1 MVWTILVT
9 GATGNIGSELLKQLS
24 SISDGNIRVRA
35 AVRSINGASKIKDQE
50 VQLVELDYNK
60 PASIDKA
67 LDNIDKMFLL
77 TPTDPNLVEFTSNL
91 VKAAKNTTAGKVKHI
106 VKLSHIRADAKP
118 QIQITRLHR
127 QAEKVI
133 EESGIPFTFLRPNFF
148 MQNFLYYGQTE
159 NNQTSFYLPVED
171 GKVSFVDVR
180 DIASVATKA
189 LTEKSEQHL
198 GKAYDITGP
207 QSLTYPQAIELLS
220 KETGKKMS
228 YTHISDEAARQG
240 MKARGMAD
248 WHIPYVMELFN
259 ITTAGYLSDIYSS
272 VEDVTGKKPISFSQF
287 AKDYAPSF
295 E

>member
-1 MVWTILVT
+1 MVGTILVT
-9 GATGNIGSELLKQLS
+9 GATGNIGSQLLKQLA
-24 SISDGNIRVRA
+24 SISDGNIRDRA
-35 AVRSINGASKIKDQE
+35 AVLSINGASKIKDQE
-50 VQLVELDYNK
+50 VELVELDYNK

-67 LDNIDKMFLL
+67 LNNIDKMFLL

-91 VKAAKNTTAGKVKHI
+91 VKAAKNTTASKVKHI

-198 GKAYDITGP
+198 GKAYDITSTAS
-207 QSLTYPQAIELLS
+207 QLLR
-220 KETGKKMS
+220 K
-228 YTHISDEAARQG
+228 YNA
-240 MKARGMAD
+240 KAL
-248 WHIPYVMELFN
+248 E
-259 ITTAGYLSDIYSS
+259 
-272 VEDVTGKKPISFSQF
+272 
-287 AKDYAPSF
+287 
-295 E
+295 